1 MSNSKRGQLNLNDR
15 INISR
20 LLDLGNSLRK
30 TAEIICRS
38 VTTISNELKNRRIIH
53 GELSPGGYLNYKL
66 CDRLIKAP
74 FVCNGC
80 ESKPNCKKRIK
91 YFYDPYKADE
101 QYRETLSSSR
111 SGPRLS
117 DQAMNYVNKT
127 VSPLI
132 KENKQSINHILASNE
147 VGVSESTLY
156 RYIDQGYLDAK
167 NIDLKRKV
175 RYKPRAVSKDNQSS
189 KEDKPTTL
197 GRKYID
203 FLAYADANPK
213 CRISEMDTVYGKKEE
228 SKCILTFLLRKN
240 DFFLGFVLEN
250 RKAETVVKKLNE
262 IEATIG
268 KARFM
273 THFNILLTDNGSEFY
288 GIDEME
294 ANDRKIKRCTVFFCD
309 PSQSQQKGALE
320 RTHEYIR
327 EYYPKGAS
335 IEDLTQRR
343 LNLMLSHINSVKRKK
358 LGNRS
363 PFDKL
368 TQGELNDMKKLGLYP
383 IDPKKVIMDKTKLF
397 KILDPG
403 YESKK

>member
-1 MSNSKRGQLNLNDR
+1 MSNSKHGQLSLNDR

-30 TAEIICRS
+30 IAEIVCRS
-38 VTTISNELKNRRIIH
+38 ITTISNEIKNRRIIR
-53 GELSPGGYLNYKL
+53 GELTPGGYLNYNL
-66 CDRLIKAP
+66 CERLTKAP

-80 ESKPNCKKRIK
+80 ESKTNCRKRIK

-117 DQAMNYVNKT
+117 KQAMNYVNKT

-175 RYKPRAVSKDNQSS
+175 RYKPRTSINAHKTP
-189 KEDKPTTL
+189 KEDKPDKT

-203 FLAYADANPK
+203 FLAYTDANPK

-228 SKCILTFLLRKN
+228 SKCILTFLLRKS

-250 RKAETVVKKLNE
+250 RKAETVVKKINE
-262 IEATIG
+262 IEAIIG

-273 THFNILLTDNGSEFY
+273 THFNLVLTDNGNEFY
-288 GIDEME
+288 YIDKIE
-294 ANDRKIKRCTVFFCD
+294 ANDRKTKRCKLFFCD

-327 EYYPKGAS
+327 EYYPKKAS

-343 LNLMLSHINSVKRKK
+343 LNLMISHINSVKRKK
-358 LGNRS
+358 LGNKS
-363 PFDKL
+363 PFDIL
-368 TQGELNDMKKLGLYP
+368 TRAELNDMKKLGLNP

-397 KILDPG
+397 EILDPG
-403 YESKK
+403 YKRNK